1 MTEAGCPA
9 GLETAES
16 YSALAANQLETEEEE
31 EEESNT
37 GSEREGQSGLAFP
50 AQAEPVVGS
59 VVTEWR
65 RREREK

>member
-16 YSALAANQLETEEEE
+16 CSVLAANQLETEEEE

-37 GSEREGQSGLAFP
+37 GSERERQSGLAFP
-50 AQAEPVVGS
+50 AQAGPVVSS
-59 VVTEWR
+59 VVTE
-65 RREREK
+65 